1 MFLYFTTFYIWL
13 LPFNDIKTGLFFS
26 KQDVYCKYSMYLEAD
41 LKTEVISGTRNP
53 EFNYERTFSF
63 ERVPPKVTQSFR
75 SFKLNASS
83 FNSTFETRE
92 PNSFIGTMY
101 HLKVL
106 LCTVHFRVS
115 WTDFKVRATLYSII
129 NCTTRNT
136 ESSFRL
142 HGHTQRCHPY
152 HRRRS

>member
-1 MFLYFTTFYIWL
+1 
-13 LPFNDIKTGLFFS
+13 
-26 KQDVYCKYSMYLEAD
+26 MYLEAD

-92 PNSFIGTMY
+92 PNTQFYRYNVPFESASLYRSF
-101 HLKVL
+101 
-106 LCTVHFRVS
+106 
-115 WTDFKVRATLYSII
+115 
-129 NCTTRNT
+129 
-136 ESSFRL
+136 
-142 HGHTQRCHPY
+142 
-152 HRRRS
+152 

>member
-1 MFLYFTTFYIWL
+1 MQVRCSRNILNHIRSYFIVRRLITLQCFCISPLFIYDCCL
-13 LPFNDIKTGLFFS
+13 FNDIKTLFFS

-41 LKTEVISGTRNP
+41 LKTEVKSGTRNP

-75 SFKLNASS
+75 CFKLNASS

-115 WTDFKVRATLYSII
+115 
-129 NCTTRNT
+129 
-136 ESSFRL
+136 
-142 HGHTQRCHPY
+142 
-152 HRRRS
+152 